1 MDIKLPIVPDGY
13 RVVIHSIRPESAPAD
28 GVLWSIWPEPKT
40 KLEAFLQRV
49 RWYFDGGP
57 GRQVTRVR
65 GDLPIFEAD
74 MQEQADEYFGR
85 LHARNLAWKIR
96 SGR

>member
-1 MDIKLPIVPDGY
+1 MDIKLPTVPDGY
-13 RVVIHSIRPESAPAD
+13 RVVIHNLRPQEAPSD
-28 GVLWSIWPEPKT
+28 GVLWSIWPETKT
-40 KLEAFLQRV
+40 KFGAFLQRV
-49 RWYFDGGP
+49 NWFLDGSP

-65 GDLPIFEAD
+65 GDQTIFEAD

-85 LHARNLAWKIR
+85 LNARILASKIR